1 MSPEFAPQATQLK
14 DVLRSLRY
22 TLKKGRDT
30 VKETA
35 PRRLPAPASGIALSA
50 LSELEVLARNVDHF
64 VCDFAHSVL
73 SDPATNSETM
83 REIAASARPDHKFSA
98 AYYQTMKL
106 VLNRLGAKRALVS
119 QTAGRRAFA
128 RLGHSQDV
136 FELAAQL
143 TLQLADDGS
152 ITIDQLDE
160 QSPVTH
166 SRIIVV
172 AIFAA
177 MLSLLAESD
186 DADRD
191 AIISAATDLA
201 AAVQVTIQDL
211 YQKKDIS
218 ALASFL
224 KRCASHV

>member
-1 MSPEFAPQATQLK
+1 M
-14 DVLRSLRY
+14 RSLRY

-73 SDPATNSETM
+73 SDPATNSENM
-83 REIAASARPDHKFSA
+83 REIVSSARPDHKFSV

-106 VLNRLGAKRALVS
+106 VLSRLGAKRVLVS

-152 ITIDQLDE
+152 ITIDQLDD
-160 QSPVTH
+160 QSPVAH
-166 SRIIVV
+166 SRVIVV

-177 MLSLLAESD
+177 MLSLLTETD

-218 ALASFL
+218 ALASLL

>member
-73 SDPATNSETM
+73 SDSATNAEGM
-83 REIAASARPDHKFSA
+83 REIVSSSRPDQKFSA

-106 VLNRLGAKRALVS
+106 VLGRLGARRALVS
-119 QTAGRRAFA
+119 QSAGRRAFV
-128 RLGHSQDV
+128 RLGRSQDV

-152 ITIDQLDE
+152 ITIDQLDD
-160 QSPVTH
+160 QSAVTH
-166 SRIIVV
+166 SSIIAV

-177 MLSLLAESD
+177 MLSLVAESD
-186 DADRD
+186 DADRE

-201 AAVQVTIQDL
+201 AAFQATIQDL

-218 ALASFL
+218 GLASLF